1 MISGKSSSLLSQ
13 IIAALWIA
21 GWSAYKFASSPD
33 SIGVDEVMLSGV
45 GIAACFMPVYFSIIM
60 DKLKK

>member
-1 MISGKSSSLLSQ
+1 MISGKSSSLVSQ
-13 IIAALWIA
+13 IIAAAWIA
-21 GWSAYKFASSPD
+21 GWSAFKFAKSPD
-33 SIGVDEVMLSGV
+33 SIGVGDIMLSGV